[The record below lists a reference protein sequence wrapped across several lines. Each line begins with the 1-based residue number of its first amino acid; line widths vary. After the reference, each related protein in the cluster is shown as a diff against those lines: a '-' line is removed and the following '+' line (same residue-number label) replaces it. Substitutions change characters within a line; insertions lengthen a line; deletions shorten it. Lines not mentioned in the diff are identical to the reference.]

1 MEKLQ
6 GLSCHTKL
14 CDWGLSCDGPWSSW
28 ITLTFEDEGPKVLTR
43 KVVQRWWS
51 SSTCSGL
58 FACFD
63 PHSLSHSAAS
73 FLSLEVSVVPEP
85 GFYEPALFFSH
96 HSISSV
102 ISLYLHEPRHHLPKR
117 KKMEH
122 SFQHTRPTNCLIFL
136 QRISCPTFLS
146 VHCAVKRMQ
155 ACTRLS
161 SLIEAGSYLT
171 AVTTYDYRC
180 DAPLLDLSRWFQPA
194 SLICLK
200 FHSKWGCLQGFLVRS
215 DLMAAHKDAI
225 VWQPWVT
232 PDGWIHK
239 AEIFPELHRL
249 PVCNYAPGRAIKPVC
264 QWSQGRFVKLYNDRL
279 EVEQQGWK
287 GCVLEAYCTQNQC
300 QLGGAPAPREPVQ
313 DEWFLIFDA

>member
-1 MEKLQ
+1 ME
-6 GLSCHTKL
+6 
-14 CDWGLSCDGPWSSW
+14 P
-28 ITLTFEDEGPKVLTR
+28 
-43 KVVQRWWS
+43 
-51 SSTCSGL
+51 
-58 FACFD
+58 
-63 PHSLSHSAAS
+63 
-73 FLSLEVSVVPEP
+73 
-85 GFYEPALFFSH
+85 
-96 HSISSV
+96 
-102 ISLYLHEPRHHLPKR
+102 
-117 KKMEH
+117 

-239 AEIFPELHRL
+239 AEIFTELHQL

-264 QWSQGRFVKLYNDRL
+264 QWSQGRFVKLYNNRL
-279 EVEQQGWK
+279 EVEQHGWK
-287 GCVLEAYCTQNQC
+287 GCVLEAYCTQNFLLNEQGNRKVVGMNWWHVQNVLPLTQC

-313 DEWFLIFDA
+313 DEWFLIFDV